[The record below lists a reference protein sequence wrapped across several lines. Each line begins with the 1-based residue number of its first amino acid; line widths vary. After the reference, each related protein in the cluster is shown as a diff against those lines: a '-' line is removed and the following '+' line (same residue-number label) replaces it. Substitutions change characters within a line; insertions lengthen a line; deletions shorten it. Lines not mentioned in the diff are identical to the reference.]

1 MQMKVLQ
8 LHELLHVLAWLEGTW
23 ITDEPAVGIYP
34 TIKPFNYYDEIN
46 ITSTGQPMF
55 NYIAQSWHSDSG
67 TPMHRETGFFQILP
81 GTNKVILSLI
91 DNIGLFTVEQGDL
104 MGDNSTIDLHS
115 TNILTTD
122 ASMPSFPTL
131 TETRRVYKRNG
142 DNLEF
147 VFYMATSKTPE
158 LTEHLRAKHD
168 VCINRLRMRY
178 IQYLEEQRT
187 RDERNHKLLAAL
199 DRVMNKLAL
208 ISAKKDR
215 LNVLRKQ
222 YEAYLLRAYA
232 NHRPPGSVT
241 EDSGIASQNE
251 DKYTKKT
258 VSLARPD
265 LASAEI
271 RSVSSPRVHPGAPG
285 PHQSSQPR
293 STSASKLHVDQ
304 IAVDASLNNPPSILT
319 TAPLG
324 VTLDVDHPQTSVLHG
339 PHIYAPIPNAHQ
351 YPRMIPSSYD
361 GSAPRNL
368 QHVPDIRVSYAE
380 APVLSVAPSDNPN
393 RFFREHMESAQ
404 VASGLS
410 ATARFSAEDIAQ
422 YEKSVPVPHQF
433 DPLTLRYHHDTNILM
448 SDPRSRIREYDPSDT
463 AAVEQTLV
471 TGKSSTY
478 RTGSDAN
485 IVNQVGSLP
494 GYMDY
499 ILASSQKSDDEG
511 SIRSITSDD
520 LDSLMR
526 RNEHLL
532 WGNADVAKTLRRS
545 PTALATDNLNL
556 DDNGRT
562 AILEKELDRYIS
574 NIRRI
579 HREHGVQ
586 SVDELDHEQNTS
598 GDLLNVSLTEDGLE
612 LSAEDR
618 ARKERV
624 PEEMGKIL
632 ALASDL
638 ASRTATLKDIA
649 RDSVGQN
656 DSAPMEVEN
665 RIRHRESAKS
675 DASEF
680 NEKSEAERRTR
691 NEIRKDVA
699 THSAKLDQPRGD
711 AQIAKED
718 WNNAVDSAESQERD
732 REIPTAKK
740 DSVNEEIA
748 ASDGSRIDD
757 PKSASDEKR
766 LDFVTGKESDIDG
779 VFDAAEEL
787 APWDLANVQKKVREL
802 HLDETD
808 GDRAAGKNVEDTMD
822 VREDIVSE
830 SPRFIE
836 QNVDDEVENARP
848 PQDTLPCSEIETKR
862 LDTSEVNE
870 TEEQTETCEPIEDA
884 QTVLTN
890 VSDQHLV
897 DEPKI
902 ASQLDEKLGEPDGSE
917 RRKSGNDETTELQVD
932 GQFEGVVKDSE
943 YSAEQG
949 YIEDPNQPQQYE
961 QQDPNQQYYD
971 PNMPY
976 ETGNEEYSKYADQ
989 GYAQDGQEYVE
1000 YVADQYEQY
1009 PEDLDNQQY
1018 QHYPDGRYEQDPNQA
1033 YDYGYDPNQ
1042 GYGDPA
1048 QQYDPNQYE
1057 NNPDTQVYDYTEQVP
1072 YDPNQTYDNAYEQEY
1087 KEEQRNLNDDAE
1099 DRVEKLE
1106 AEETSQI
1113 QVDSESEHKSN
1124 KDEDKL
1130 QQADING
1137 ASQSKKK
1144 KDVIKSL
1151 LDSDT
1156 DTTIEKNV
1164 SNTESDFDFN

>member
-23 ITDEPAVGIYP
+23 ITNEPAVGTYP

-46 ITSTGQPMF
+46 ITSTGQPIF
-55 NYIAQSWHSDSG
+55 NYIAQSWHADSG
-67 TPMHRETGFFQILP
+67 TPMHRETGFLQILP
-81 GTNKVILSLI
+81 ETNKIVLSLI

-104 MGDNSTIDLHS
+104 MGDDNSTIDLNS
-115 TNILTTD
+115 TNIVTTD
-122 ASMPSFPTL
+122 ASIPSFPTL

-147 VFYMATSKTPE
+147 IFYMATSKTPE
-158 LTEHLRAKHD
+158 LTEHLRATHD

-251 DKYTKKT
+251 DRYTKKT
-258 VSLARPD
+258 VALAHPD
-265 LASAEI
+265 LASAET
-271 RSVSSPRVHPGAPG
+271 RSISSPRLHPGAPG
-285 PHQSSQPR
+285 PQSSQPR
-293 STSASKLHVDQ
+293 STSASKLYNQTAADV
-304 IAVDASLNNPPSILT
+304 SLNNPPPILT

-324 VTLDVDHPQTSVLHG
+324 ATLDVDHRQANVLYG
-339 PHIYAPIPNAHQ
+339 PHVYASVPNAHQ
-351 YPRMIPSSYD
+351 YPRMIPSNYD
-361 GSAPRNL
+361 GSVPRNL
-368 QHVPDIRVSYAE
+368 QHVPDIRVSHAE
-380 APVLSVAPSDNPN
+380 APVISIAPSDHPTN
-393 RFFREHMESAQ
+393 RFFREHMESVQ
-404 VASGLS
+404 SASGLS
-410 ATARFSAEDIAQ
+410 ATAR
-422 YEKSVPVPHQF
+422 SVQHQF
-433 DPLTLRYHHDTNILM
+433 DPLTSRHYHDTNILM
-448 SDPRSRIREYDPSDT
+448 SDPRSRIREYDRSDT
-463 AAVEQTLV
+463 AAVEPTLV

-478 RTGSDAN
+478 RTGSDMN
-485 IVNQVGSLP
+485 IANQVGPLP

-511 SIRSITSDD
+511 STRSITSDD

-532 WGNADVAKTLRRS
+532 WGNADVAKTLS
-545 PTALATDNLNL
+545 PTALGTDNFNL

-612 LSAEDR
+612 LPAEDR
-618 ARKERV
+618 ARKEKV

-638 ASRTATLKDIA
+638 ASKTATLKDIA

-656 DSAPMEVEN
+656 DSFALMEVEDG
-665 RIRHRESAKS
+665 IRRRESAKS

-680 NEKSEAERRTR
+680 KEKREAEGRTR
-691 NEIRKDVA
+691 NEIQEDVA
-699 THSAKLDQPRGD
+699 THSAKLDRPRGD

-718 WNNAVDSAESQERD
+718 WNNATDSAESRERD

-748 ASDGSRIDD
+748 TSDGSRIDD
-757 PKSASDEKR
+757 PRSASDEKR
-766 LDFVTGKESDIDG
+766 LDLVTGKESDIDG

-787 APWDLANVQKKVREL
+787 APWDLASVQKKVHEL
-802 HLDETD
+802 HLDDVD

-822 VREDIVSE
+822 IKEDIVNE
-830 SPRFIE
+830 SSRFIE
-836 QNVDDEVENARP
+836 QNVNNEVENARP
-848 PQDTLPCSEIETKR
+848 PQDILPRSEMEKKTLDMSEI
-862 LDTSEVNE
+862 NE
-870 TEEQTETCEPIEDA
+870 TEEQTETRGPIEDA
-884 QTVLTN
+884 QNVPSK
-890 VSDQHLV
+890 VSDQHSV
-897 DEPKI
+897 DEPKT
-902 ASQLDEKLGEPDGSE
+902 ASQPGEELGEPDESD
-917 RRKSGNDETTELQVD
+917 RRKSDNDETTELRVD
-932 GQFEGVVKDSE
+932 DQFEGVVKDSE

-949 YIEDPNQPQQYE
+949 YAEDPSKTQQYE

-976 ETGNEEYSKYADQ
+976 EAGNEEYSRYADQ

-1009 PEDLDNQQY
+1009 PEDLNNQQY
-1018 QHYPDGRYEQDPNQA
+1018 QHYPDAQYEQDPNQA

-1048 QQYDPNQYE
+1048 QQYDPNQGYE
-1057 NNPDTQVYDYTEQVP
+1057 NNPDTQAYDYTEQVP

-1087 KEEQRNLNDDAE
+1087 KEEQRNPDDDTE
-1099 DRVEKLE
+1099 DRVEKPE

-1113 QVDSESEHKSN
+1113 QVDPESEHKSDKN
-1124 KDEDKL
+1124 GDKL
-1130 QQADING
+1130 QADVNG

>member
-1 MQMKVLQ
+1 MARSMAPL
-8 LHELLHVLAWLEGTW
+8 
-23 ITDEPAVGIYP
+23 
-34 TIKPFNYYDEIN
+34 YD
-46 ITSTGQPMF
+46 GHD
-55 NYIAQSWHSDSG
+55 Y
-67 TPMHRETGFFQILP
+67 
-81 GTNKVILSLI
+81 
-91 DNIGLFTVEQGDL
+91 
-104 MGDNSTIDLHS
+104 
-115 TNILTTD
+115 
-122 ASMPSFPTL
+122 
-131 TETRRVYKRNG
+131 YKRMFELQEKLRKSEEERIR
-142 DNLEF
+142 LEERF
-147 VFYMATSKTPE
+147 TMLMRES
-158 LTEHLRAKHD
+158 RNRHD
-168 VCINRLRMRY
+168 VCTNRLRMRY

-187 RDERNHKLLAAL
+187 RDERNHKLLTAL

-222 YEAYLLRAYA
+222 YETYLLRAYA

-251 DKYTKKT
+251 DRYTKKT
-258 VSLARPD
+258 VALAHPD
-265 LASAEI
+265 LASAET
-271 RSVSSPRVHPGAPG
+271 RSISSPRLHPGAPG
-285 PHQSSQPR
+285 PQSIQPR
-293 STSASKLHVDQ
+293 STSASKLYDQTVVD
-304 IAVDASLNNPPSILT
+304 VSLNNPPPILT

-324 VTLDVDHPQTSVLHG
+324 AIRDVDHRQTNVLHG
-339 PHIYAPIPNAHQ
+339 PHIYASVPNAHQ
-351 YPRMIPSSYD
+351 YPRMIPSNYD
-361 GSAPRNL
+361 GSVPRNL
-368 QHVPDIRVSYAE
+368 QHVPDIRVSYVE
-380 APVLSVAPSDNPN
+380 APVLPIAPSDNSTN

-410 ATARFSAEDIAQ
+410 ATARFPAGDISQ
-422 YEKSVPVPHQF
+422 YEKNVPIQHQF
-433 DPLTLRYHHDTNILM
+433 DPLTSRHYHDTNMLM
-448 SDPRSRIREYDPSDT
+448 SDPRSRIREYNPSDT
-463 AAVEQTLV
+463 AAVEPTLV

-478 RTGSDAN
+478 RTGSDMN
-485 IVNQVGSLP
+485 IANQVGPLP

-511 SIRSITSDD
+511 STRSITSDD

-532 WGNADVAKTLRRS
+532 WGNADVAKTLS
-545 PTALATDNLNL
+545 PTALGTDNFNL

-612 LSAEDR
+612 LPAEDR

-638 ASRTATLKDIA
+638 ASRTATLKNIA

-656 DSAPMEVEN
+656 GNGRLMAVEDG
-665 RIRHRESAKS
+665 IRHRENAKS
-675 DASEF
+675 DASECK
-680 NEKSEAERRTR
+680 EEREAEGRTR
-691 NEIRKDVA
+691 NEIQEDVA
-699 THSAKLDQPRGD
+699 THSAKLDRPRGD

-718 WNNAVDSAESQERD
+718 WNNAADSAESRERN

-740 DSVNEEIA
+740 DSVDEEIA

-757 PKSASDEKR
+757 SKSAPDEKR
-766 LDFVTGKESDIDG
+766 LDLVTGKESDIDG

-787 APWDLANVQKKVREL
+787 APWNLASVQKKVREL
-802 HLDETD
+802 HLDDAD
-808 GDRAAGKNVEDTMD
+808 GDRAAGKNAEATMD
-822 VREDIVSE
+822 IKEDIINE
-830 SPRFIE
+830 SSQFIE
-836 QNVDDEVENARP
+836 QNVNDEVENARP
-848 PQDTLPCSEIETKR
+848 PQDTLPRSEMETKT

-870 TEEQTETCEPIEDA
+870 TEEQTETRGPIEDA
-884 QTVLTN
+884 QDVPSKD
-890 VSDQHLV
+890 SDQHLV
-897 DEPKI
+897 DEPKT
-902 ASQLDEKLGEPDGSE
+902 ASQPGEELGEQDESGRRNPD
-917 RRKSGNDETTELQVD
+917 NDETTELRVD
-932 GQFEGVVKDSE
+932 DQFEDVVKDGE

-949 YIEDPNQPQQYE
+949 YAEDPSQTQQYE

-971 PNMPY
+971 PNMSY
-976 ETGNEEYSKYADQ
+976 EAGNEEYSRYADQ
-989 GYAQDGQEYVE
+989 GYAQDDQEYVE

-1009 PEDLDNQQY
+1009 PENLNNQQY
-1018 QHYPDGRYEQDPNQA
+1018 QHYPDAQYEQDPNQA

-1048 QQYDPNQYE
+1048 QQYDPNQGYE
-1057 NNPDTQVYDYTEQVP
+1057 NNPDTQAYDYTEQVP

-1087 KEEQRNLNDDAE
+1087 KEEERNPGDDAE
-1099 DRVEKLE
+1099 SRVEKPE

-1113 QVDSESEHKSN
+1113 QVDPELEHKSD
-1124 KDEDKL
+1124 KDGDKL
-1130 QQADING
+1130 QQADVNG